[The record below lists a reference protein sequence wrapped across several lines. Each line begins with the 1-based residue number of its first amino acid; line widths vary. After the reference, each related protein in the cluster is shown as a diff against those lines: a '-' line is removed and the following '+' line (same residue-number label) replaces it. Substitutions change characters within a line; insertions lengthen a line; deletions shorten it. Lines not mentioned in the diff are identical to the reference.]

1 MKKILITG
9 SSGLIGSIIYQNLK
23 HKYNFTGMDKVK
35 NIDNTNLPT
44 HIINSNKI
52 EEINSAFKDIDIV
65 IHLAANASELTEWD
79 LVLKN
84 NIELTRNVFEA
95 SKLNGVSRVIFASS
109 NHAVGNF
116 EKDEPYKSI
125 VNGKYENLDPIKIV
139 KVNEKVPIRPD
150 SNYGISKAFGEATA
164 RYYYEHYNL
173 ESISLRIGTVIK
185 ENSPKTNIRHY
196 ATLLYQE
203 DLVQLIDKAISAS
216 NINSEIVYGVSNN
229 KWRFWDLSHAE
240 KTIGYLPIKNAEDER

>member
-23 HKYNFTGMDKVK
+23 HKYKFTGMDKVK
-35 NIDNTNLPT
+35 NGDNTTLKT
-44 HIINSNKI
+44 HVTSSNKL
-52 EEINSAFKDIDIV
+52 EDINSAFKNIDIV
-65 IHLAANASELTEWD
+65 VHLAANASELTKWD

-95 SKLNGVSRVIFASS
+95 SRLNGVSRVIFASS

-125 VNGKYENLDPIKIV
+125 VKGKYKNVDSNNIEKI
-139 KVNEKVPIRPD
+139 NEKVPIRPD
-150 SNYGISKAFGEATA
+150 SNYGISKAFGEAMA
-164 RYYYEHYNL
+164 RYYYEHHNL

-185 ENSPKTNIRHY
+185 DNSPKTNIRHY
-196 ATLLYQE
+196 ATLLYHE
-203 DLVQLIDKAISAS
+203 DLVQLIDKSISAT
-216 NINSEIVYGVSNN
+216 NISSEIFYGVSNN
-229 KWRFWDLSHAE
+229 TWRFWDITHAE
-240 KTIGYLPIKNAEDER
+240 KTIGYLPLKNAEDER